1 MNDQSS
7 GLRRR
12 SPFIK
17 LFYISELTAAFILLL
32 MCVAMTLLS
41 EYFLTLTNIMNVL
54 RQVSIICIIAI
65 GQQMLLATACVD
77 LTVGIGMGFTGVVCA
92 KLFMAGIPAIP
103 AFVLTLLCGMAVGAL
118 NGFIVTT
125 FRTIPFITT
134 MATMSL
140 VRGAASLLCDTR
152 PIRFDTPLNFLGSG
166 YIAEIVPV
174 SVAVMAVL
182 VVFGHIFSKRTTIGR
197 NLYAVGNNDKSAALS
212 GINVAKT
219 RMIAYMITGMLV
231 AISGIIIAGNIMNA
245 DPMTGFN
252 MELEVVV
259 ACVIGGASLFGG
271 AGTIIGVLIG
281 STLMGVLKNGFVLL
295 GVAQYWQ
302 TIVIGVIVIL
312 LVYVDVLRKRGAGEK
327 E

>member
-140 VRGAASLLCDTR
+140 VRGAASLLCDAR

-182 VVFGHIFSKRTTIGR
+182 VVFGHVFSKRTTIGR

>member
-140 VRGAASLLCDTR
+140 VRGAASLLCDAR